1 MGTKASACD
10 HLHMDQLRSAT
21 SNFCRSLIAAS
32 TMGLLGL
39 LGCGDEDEPA
49 VDAASEADAPMAP
62 REPLSIRP
70 GEGIG
75 PVNVGDRWSDIV
87 GVLDG
92 ARPVAFNR
100 LGLVAVPRMGL
111 EVVLA
116 SSMDSMVSDDA
127 YVMGIGA
134 LDGGTF
140 EGPIEPGATEAE
152 LLESLGEADFEAGGV
167 RFYTEGL
174 SVELGEDGTVSK
186 VAVIAP
192 FTIDET
198 APRMEM
204 AL

>member
-1 MGTKASACD
+1 
-10 HLHMDQLRSAT
+10 
-21 SNFCRSLIAAS
+21 
-32 TMGLLGL
+32 MGLLGL
-39 LGCGDEDEPA
+39 LGCGDDDDGSVPT
-49 VDAASEADAPMAP
+49 VDAAMEADAPEAP
-62 REPLSIRP
+62 PEPLSIRP

-87 GVLDG
+87 GELDG

-100 LGLVAVPRMGL
+100 LGLVAVPGMGM

-116 SSMDSMVSDDA
+116 SSMESMVSDDA

-134 LDGGTF
+134 LAGGTF
-140 EGPIEPGATEAE
+140 EGPIEPGASEAE
-152 LLESLGEADFEAGGV
+152 LVDALGEADFEAGGV
-167 RFYTEGL
+167 RFYTQGL
-174 SVELGEDGTVSK
+174 SIELGEDGTVSK